1 MTVVLDFSVPSEL
14 VTTALLELRTLLKV
28 IGEFSSVVSMLTA
41 DEVGGAGETAAED
54 SREE

>member
-1 MTVVLDFSVPSEL
+1 MTVLLDSSGSSEL

-41 DEVGGAGETAAED
+41 DEVGAAEETAAEE
-54 SREE
+54 STEE